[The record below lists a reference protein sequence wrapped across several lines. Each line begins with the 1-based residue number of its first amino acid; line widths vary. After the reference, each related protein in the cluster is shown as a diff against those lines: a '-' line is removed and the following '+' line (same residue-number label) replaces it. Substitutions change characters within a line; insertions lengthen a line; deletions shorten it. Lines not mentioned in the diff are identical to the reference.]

1 MASNALELDDLTVT
15 YISRTRRVA
24 AVRNVNLTVKHHEI
38 VGLVGES
45 GSGKSTLAFAV
56 MRLLTNAQVT
66 GRVSVGGQDILSLD
80 PEALRRFRWN
90 TISMAFQSAM
100 NALNPV
106 MPVWRQIADTL
117 KYHQPH
123 LSDAEVRQRIK
134 ELADLVRIDPARLQ
148 SYPHELSGGMRQRV
162 VIAIAIALHPS
173 VVIMDEPTTALDVVV
188 QRSLLE
194 NITAIQEQT
203 GFSIIFISHD
213 LSLVTELADR
223 IAIMYAGRIVE
234 LTPAATA
241 VQPDT
246 RHHPYT
252 QGLLAAIPRLSDE
265 TVVIRGIPGNPP
277 DMAHLPSGC
286 PFAPRCPQRMDRCQD
301 EEPALRAAE
310 IGQIACHL
318 FD

>member
-1 MASNALELDDLTVT
+1 MASNVLELDDLTVT
-15 YISRTRRVA
+15 YVSRTRRVP
-24 AVRNVNLTVKHHEI
+24 AVRNVTLAVKPHEI

-45 GSGKSTLAFAV
+45 GSGKSTLAFAI
-56 MRLLTNAQVT
+56 MRLLTNAE
-66 GRVSVGGQDILSLD
+66 VGGQIRVVGQNMLAMD
-80 PEALRRFRWN
+80 PEDLRRFRWK

-106 MPVWRQIADTL
+106 MTVQRQIADTL

-123 LSDAEVRQRIK
+123 LSDEQVRQRIR
-134 ELADLVRIDPARLQ
+134 ELADMVRIDPARFQ

-162 VIAIAIALHPS
+162 VIAIAIALRPN

-194 NITAIQEQT
+194 NITAIQAQT
-203 GFSIIFISHD
+203 GFSIVFISHD

-234 LTPAATA
+234 LTAASA
-241 VQPDT
+241 AADPGA

-277 DMAHLPSGC
+277 DMARLAPGC
-286 PFAPRCPQRMDRCQD
+286 PFAPRCPQRMDRCLN
-301 EEPALRAAE
+301 EEPALRPAE
-310 IGQIACHL
+310 TGQIACHL
-318 FD
+318 FH